1 MSNIDLPEP
10 KPSKLRRA
18 VEEIKSGVKKVGQ
31 EYKAGNIP
39 LTVPS
44 MVKKIKNKY
53 RKPQNIE
60 APESLQ
66 SVFMKEVRPMFQANL
81 KKVQDDHTSGVPT
94 FKSVRKAQRK
104 SAIATTQ
111 SQIKKNPSLNKAMK
125 KLKKQKNID

>member
-1 MSNIDLPEP
+1 MTSVLLPVNVLSLGQQYKDYAKEN
-10 KPSKLRRA
+10 PSKPKRGRR
-18 VEEIKSGVKKVGQ
+18 VKKK
-31 EYKAGNIP
+31 EALKKKYTTTRKA
-39 LTVPS
+39 
-44 MVKKIKNKY
+44 
-53 RKPQNIE
+53 QNIE

-66 SVFMKEVRPMFQANL
+66 SVFMKEVRPMFKANL
-81 KKVQDDHTSGVPT
+81 QKIKKEHTSGVPT

>member
-1 MSNIDLPEP
+1 MSNIDLPKP
-10 KPSKLRRA
+10 KPSKLKRA
-18 VEEIKSGVKKVGQ
+18 VEQIKLGVKKVGK

-60 APESLQ
+60 APESMQ
-66 SVFMKEVRPMFQANL
+66 SVFMKTVRPMFKTNL

-111 SQIKKNPSLNKAMK
+111 SQIKKDPTLSKMMK